1 MEEKGYF
8 SNVHLY
14 MLQTDLHMFF
24 FIRVSS
30 ILSYQQKILI
40 KNNDG
45 EINLLKVL
53 KICPILHL
61 EVKNKKKKKAKRDNW
76 QNSRCLRKNP
86 GVESEESLHA

>member
-45 EINLLKVL
+45 EINLLKIL
-53 KICPILHL
+53 KICPILLL
-61 EVKNKKKKKAKRDNW
+61 EAKNKQTKKRQKRDN
-76 QNSRCLRKNP
+76 
-86 GVESEESLHA
+86 

>member
-30 ILSYQQKILI
+30 ILSCQQKILI

-53 KICPILHL
+53 KICPILLL
-61 EVKNKKKKKAKRDNW
+61 EVKNKKKKGKKR
-76 QNSRCLRKNP
+76 QLTELQVFKKESRC
-86 GVESEESLHA
+86 

>member
-30 ILSYQQKILI
+30 ILSCQQKILI

-61 EVKNKKKKKAKRDNW
+61 EVKNKKKKRQKETTDRT
-76 QNSRCLRKNP
+76 P
-86 GVESEESLHA
+86 GV